1 MEVLDLKV
9 TIPGYN
15 PTAGKLTETSIEL
28 EPKATEEEVDYEI
41 ELVKNQN
48 RIMSLW
54 NEIIQ

>member
-1 MEVLDLKV
+1 LKV

-15 PTAGKLTETSIEL
+15 PTTAEITETSIEL
-28 EPKATEEEVDYEI
+28 DPTSTEEQADYEI

-54 NEIIQ
+54 NEIVQ